1 MMRRTFMVVTLV
13 FGLLVAS
20 AGAAQAWDL
29 IHDRSGEGRVT
40 LRAWTRGYGQV
51 AYLADHAHTRV
62 SVDVHVECG
71 DGSTFDRSWTDGG
84 AHFRFILRG
93 LRDRGRCNHTFKV
106 VANDPDA
113 ELDLYLYAR

>member
-1 MMRRTFMVVTLV
+1 MVRRSLVVVALV
-13 FGLLVAS
+13 MGLLVAS
-20 AGAAQAWDL
+20 AGIAQAWDL
-29 IHDRSGEGRVT
+29 IHDRSGVGAVT

-62 SVDVHVECG
+62 SVDLHVECR

-84 AHFRFILRG
+84 ATFRFILRG
-93 LRDRGRCNHTFKV
+93 LRDRGRCTHTFKV